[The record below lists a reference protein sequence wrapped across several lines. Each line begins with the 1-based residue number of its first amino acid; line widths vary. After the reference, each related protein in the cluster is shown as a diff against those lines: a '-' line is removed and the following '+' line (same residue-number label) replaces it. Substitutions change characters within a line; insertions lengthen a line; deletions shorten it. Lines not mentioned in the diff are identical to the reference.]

1 MPHARDMYRPDNFA
15 LDARKQRLLEEV
27 TIQVQNGYG
36 ESHGIIYESGE
47 YKRMGKAF
55 RWVARI
61 RVPNM
66 LEICQDGRVTCM
78 SGTELIDAYHEVLR
92 QAISQY
98 DAEISTLGYITAVQG
113 IIDTTAKVRIRYN
126 EAD

>member
-1 MPHARDMYRPDNFA
+1 MPHAQDMYRSPGR
-15 LDARKQRLLEEV
+15 LSARKLVLLQEV
-27 TIQVQNGYG
+27 TTQVQDSYG
-36 ESHGIIYESGE
+36 ESHGIIYESGDC
-47 YKRMGKAF
+47 KRMGRAF

-66 LEICQDGRVTCM
+66 LEICQDGRMTCM
-78 SGTELIDAYHEVLR
+78 SGTELIDAYHAVLR

>member
-1 MPHARDMYRPDNFA
+1 MPHAQDMYRSPGR
-15 LDARKQRLLEEV
+15 LSARKLVLLQEV
-27 TIQVQNGYG
+27 TTQVQDSYG
-36 ESHGIIYESGE
+36 ESHGIIYESGD
-47 YKRMGKAF
+47 YKRMGRAF

-66 LEICQDGRVTCM
+66 LEICQDGRMTCM
-78 SGTELIDAYHEVLR
+78 SGTELIDAYHAILR

-98 DAEISTLGYITAVQG
+98 DAEISTLGYTTAVQG

>member
-1 MPHARDMYRPDNFA
+1 MPHAQDMYRSPGR
-15 LDARKQRLLEEV
+15 LSARKLVLLQEV
-27 TIQVQNGYG
+27 TTQVQDSYG
-36 ESHGIIYESGE
+36 ESHGIIYESGD
-47 YKRMGKAF
+47 YKRMGRAF

-66 LEICQDGRVTCM
+66 LEIYQDGRMTCM
-78 SGTELIDAYHEVLR
+78 SGTELIDAYHAVLR